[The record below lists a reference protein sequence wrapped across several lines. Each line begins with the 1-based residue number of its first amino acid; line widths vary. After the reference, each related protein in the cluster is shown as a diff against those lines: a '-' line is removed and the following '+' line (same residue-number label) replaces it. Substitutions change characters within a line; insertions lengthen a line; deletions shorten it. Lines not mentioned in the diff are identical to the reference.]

1 MIPYNHEF
9 EDEKEL
15 IELVNNK
22 LTQDVNKQKHADLNI
37 EPIILF
43 GKEKNE
49 LQKLPKSNII
59 EKYLKGYKKIKVTS
73 ESLIRFRGKAYSVD
87 PQYVNCYV
95 NVEVQENKILVYYQE
110 KLIETYDIDKH
121 NQKINYKQ
129 EHYVNALAKSFWK
142 NTKAEDI
149 ENKAKE
155 NLKNLDILGGLVNE
169 LQ

>member
-1 MIPYNHEF
+1 M
-9 EDEKEL
+9 
-15 IELVNNK
+15 
-22 LTQDVNKQKHADLNI
+22 
-37 EPIILF
+37 F

-49 LQKLPKSNII
+49 LQKLPEPSII
-59 EKYLKGYKKIKVTS
+59 EQYLNGYKKIKVTS

-95 NVEVQENKILVYYQE
+95 NVEVQENKIFVYYQE

-129 EHYVNALAKSFWK
+129 EHYVNALARSFGK